1 MVFLLLV
8 FLLVVSF
15 GRLNAKTMNETKVA
29 ELLEIAKYEF
39 DHGAFNTLKQAEFFE
54 AMAVAAAEVPPAPA
68 PAPARGRTGS

>member
-1 MVFLLLV
+1 
-8 FLLVVSF
+8 
-15 GRLNAKTMNETKVA
+15 MNETKVA